1 MKLLK
6 VLTIAFCMIFAPLSF
21 SQSGGAGGSSAA
33 GSAGSADE
41 FQTDD
46 FAWGVL
52 SELALGGPTQEG
64 DP

>member
-33 GSAGSADE
+33 GLLDLYL
-41 FQTDD
+41 
-46 FAWGVL
+46 V
-52 SELALGGPTQEG
+52 EL
-64 DP
+64 